1 MKSLANF
8 LASKYRQDSAPR
20 KKTSR
25 AVDEK
30 TVLFLATKI
39 IEEEYGKRG
48 VASVVPRSFDGGRL
62 FLSCKSSLWVEEMA
76 AFRMDLL
83 RRLAD
88 QGADAV
94 VDMKASNEYG
104 RG

>member
-94 VDMKASNEYG
+94 VDMKASNQYG

>member
-1 MKSLANF
+1 MKSLGKF
-8 LASKYRQDSAPR
+8 LASKYRQDAAPR
-20 KKTSR
+20 KGKVK
-25 AVDEK
+25 AVDQK
-30 TVLFLATKI
+30 TIFFLAEKI

-48 VASVVPRSFDGGRL
+48 VASVVPRSFDGRKIS
-62 FLSCKSSLWVEEMA
+62 LSCKSSLWVEEMS
-76 AFRMDLL
+76 AFRADFL